1 MVTMVHGLKR
11 TIWHASG
18 STVGGIRQFTAPVA
32 VQINWRGLSTSAE
45 MEAFGPEYM
54 DYRQAVATNDVVSTF
69 KRFDRVWMD
78 TSPSATFDP
87 LARDADFYVVGATQ
101 GAAGIGQLL
110 FKRLSSDGD

>member
-78 TSPSATFDP
+78 KRPSRYRTTAVQEVEF
-87 LARDADFYVVGATQ
+87 RW
-101 GAAGIGQLL
+101 
-110 FKRLSSDGD
+110 RLR